1 MKYKLPKSMRDK
13 KRYIEIRA
21 IHDAPISEEEMRR
34 AMWSGLLQFM
44 GESGAAR
51 SLAWLSQWEPAE
63 NRGIIRCAIPAVD
76 EVIVSLKLVRELNNA
91 PLCFV
96 AEGISGT
103 IKSLRTTP
111 LLK

>member
-21 IHDAPISEEEMRR
+21 IHAAPISEEEMRR
-34 AMWSGLLQFM
+34 AMWGGLLYFM

-51 SLAWLSQWEPAE
+51 SLAWLSKWEPEE
-63 NRGIIRCAIPAVD
+63 NRGIIRCAITAVD
-76 EVIVSLKLVRELNNA
+76 EVIVSIKLVRELNSA
-91 PLCFV
+91 PVCFV
-96 AEGISGT
+96 TEGVSGT

-111 LLK
+111 LIK